1 MIVDPTLTNSI
12 APFGGSALCGFFIGY
27 ALKKIIKWVLI
38 GLGVL
43 AGIILIVIQWMSQN
57 GYIHGSVDWTRLGN
71 DTASYVQHAVTQLDV
86 NNLHVHSLGIPITS
100 GLGIGLAAG
109 FLKG

>member
-1 MIVDPTLTNSI
+1 LVDPILTSSAI
-12 APFGGSALCGFFIGY
+12 PFGGSALCGFAMGF

-43 AGIILIVIQWMSQN
+43 AGIIFIIIQWMSQN
-57 GYIHGSVDWTRLGN
+57 GYIHGPIAWDKLGN
-71 DTASYVQHAVTQLDV
+71 DTSAYIQHTATQLDL
-86 NNLHVHSLGIPITS
+86 NNLGIVHSLGIPVTS
-100 GLGIGLAAG
+100 GLGIGLVAG